1 MTKQTEDG
9 ANESYENLRKR
20 ERAKTEPCPAPESLE
35 AEPDRKLDNILWD
48 GLDRYLGEEAAKAVD
63 RKDTPIAAGFLDY
76 FPDAIREASR
86 LSKLGNE
93 KHNPG
98 EPLHWSQDKS
108 IDHADCILRHQIDV
122 GTYDPD
128 WGDAK
133 IDHAVS
139 VFWRAGAQLQMLM
152 QSRGAPMPKGAK

>member
-1 MTKQTEDG
+1 MTKQTEDK

-35 AEPDRKLDNILWD
+35 AELDRKPNNILWD
-48 GLDRYLGEEAAKAVD
+48 GLDRYLEEEAAKAVD
-63 RKDTPIAAGFLDY
+63 RKDIPLQTGCYDY
-76 FPDAIREASR
+76 FPDALREVSR
-86 LSKLGNE
+86 LSKLGND

-108 IDHADCILRHQIDV
+108 DDHADCIARHQQDV

-139 VFWRAGAQLQMLM
+139 VAWRALAQLQMLM